1 MNEIVIRFTK
11 NDSDSGARG
20 RDYQFS
26 YYDAQIGATAKL
38 YQIPFVFSEDFNSGH
53 ISKGFGSSI
62 HLPLVLI
69 L

>member
-1 MNEIVIRFTK
+1 MR
-11 NDSDSGARG
+11 GG
-20 RDYQFS
+20 RDYQLS

-38 YQIPFVFSEDFNSGH
+38 YQIPFVFSEDFNNGH